1 MIYNTVSTQPQR
13 QDISKC
19 HKRNP
24 ISNSWDRNRLIK
36 KVEFFRAYGKTTS
49 VSQYQCVAGERSHYS
64 SIR

>member
-24 ISNSWDRNRLIK
+24 SSNSWGRNRLVK
-36 KVEFFRAYGKTTS
+36 KIEFSRAYGKMPS
-49 VSQYQCVAGERSHYS
+49 VSQYQWVAGGRSHYS